1 MINRRVERR
10 GNVVWDKQ
18 IALIDFI
25 SSQKRNKTSE
35 SIVLSEKEKTNT
47 KVEEK

>member
-1 MINRRVERR
+1 MINRRIERR
-10 GNVVWDKQ
+10 ENVVWGKQ

-25 SSQKRNKTSE
+25 SNQKRNKTSE